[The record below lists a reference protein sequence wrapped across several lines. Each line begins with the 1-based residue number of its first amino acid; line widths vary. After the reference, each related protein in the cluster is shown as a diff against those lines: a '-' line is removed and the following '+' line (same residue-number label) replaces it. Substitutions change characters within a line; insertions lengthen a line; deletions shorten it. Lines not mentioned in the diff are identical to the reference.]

1 MLPRPP
7 RRGLVPWRTLR
18 KLQIS
23 GFRNQ
28 VVSERR
34 EVASR
39 LSMFSRLCRVRCGQG
54 FLNASSGLLG
64 AGLPRLAATN
74 FSRPKPVFES
84 RSRFRQVSY
93 AVTDQ
98 QYPATSTRLK
108 HAAERSLK
116 HPEHDHVKREPGRP
130 SPDQRKLQ
138 NNFRTGAVEQREEA
152 DHRYP
157 ILQRETGDF
166 GTLAPGSAATT
177 AGRVP
182 ATARDPAG
190 SQRTP
195 DRPDAGR
202 TARAPS
208 LPRRGR
214 RPRSRGT
221 QLRRSSN
228 PTTPPPGL
236 GPARL
241 P

>member
-34 EVASR
+34 ELASR

-64 AGLPRLAATN
+64 AGLPRLAVTN

-98 QYPATSTRLK
+98 QHPATSTRLK
-108 HAAERSLK
+108 HAAESSLK
-116 HPEHDHVKREPGRP
+116 HPEYDHGKREPGGP
-130 SPDQRKLQ
+130 SPDERKLQ
-138 NNFRTGAVEQREEA
+138 NNFRTGAVENVPSRSRATEVERHASRHGRES
-152 DHRYP
+152 RG
-157 ILQRETGDF
+157 R
-166 GTLAPGSAATT
+166 TT
-177 AGRVP
+177 A
-182 ATARDPAG
+182 
-190 SQRTP
+190 
-195 DRPDAGR
+195 
-202 TARAPS
+202 
-208 LPRRGR
+208 
-214 RPRSRGT
+214 
-221 QLRRSSN
+221 
-228 PTTPPPGL
+228 
-236 GPARL
+236 
-241 P
+241 

>member
-34 EVASR
+34 ELASR

-64 AGLPRLAATN
+64 AGLPRLAVTN

-98 QYPATSTRLK
+98 QRPESPTRLK
-108 HAAERSLK
+108 HAAESSLK
-116 HPEHDHVKREPGRP
+116 HPEHDHVKREPGGP
-130 SPDQRKLQ
+130 SPDERKLQ
-138 NNFRTGAVEQREEA
+138 NNFPTRRCSSCLPRIIQRPENSWVKSGFGS
-152 DHRYP
+152 
-157 ILQRETGDF
+157 ETG
-166 GTLAPGSAATT
+166 
-177 AGRVP
+177 
-182 ATARDPAG
+182 
-190 SQRTP
+190 
-195 DRPDAGR
+195 RPE
-202 TARAPS
+202 T
-208 LPRRGR
+208 
-214 RPRSRGT
+214 
-221 QLRRSSN
+221 
-228 PTTPPPGL
+228 PGL
-236 GPARL
+236 GLASQRRRTGRYGGSSIADN
-241 P
+241 

>member
-34 EVASR
+34 ELASR

-130 SPDQRKLQ
+130 
-138 NNFRTGAVEQREEA
+138 
-152 DHRYP
+152 YP
-157 ILQRETGDF
+157 TNENYKTISG
-166 GTLAPGSAATT
+166 
-177 AGRVP
+177 
-182 ATARDPAG
+182 
-190 SQRTP
+190 
-195 DRPDAGR
+195 
-202 TARAPS
+202 RAPS
-208 LPRRGR
+208 SSVKRLIIGIRFFSARLVISARWPQDQRRR
-214 RPRSRGT
+214 QRDESLRPLATRPVHSVLLIAPTLDVQQEHRHSRGAGG
-221 QLRRSSN
+221 
-228 PTTPPPGL
+228 GL
-236 GPARL
+236 G
-241 P
+241 